1 MKKLLFISLFVL
13 AFISFSACGDKSNT
27 SSSSTPSSSVEM
39 EAGGEYGD
47 DWDNIIEL
55 PDDPF
60 D

>member
-13 AFISFSACGDKSNT
+13 AFISVSACGDKSNT